1 MSADG
6 VFLEGSSAP
15 SLELHVGGAPL
26 AEVLADMMRLIRS
39 QQKELESLR
48 RDAEEGIYRN
58 ECGLKKHDGVL
69 ESFAED
75 LRIHVRPINYNGQ
88 PPMPTMAD
96 AVANVECRLWRVE
109 RERKF
114 HAAARLSEV
123 TRKKLMA
130 AFYSQWW
137 LLRKLRA
144 KSRFLLT
151 ETKREI
157 WRRYM
162 RKWSRSLAF
171 RRRQAAWRRHL
182 MGLTAAHG
190 RRIMMS
196 YWCKWVQVV
205 AFKSQARANRR
216 ISAYNISDTM
226 LHITCRGIARRY
238 LYAWA
243 QFVAAAR
250 DARCRAQGALWL
262 EQKTARILARRYF
275 ERWLDAHRWCRL
287 PLMRLKALDALR
299 AKLSRGLA
307 RSFLRA
313 WQDFVRNRCER
324 RRVLRLIPHLHHA
337 NLAALARRY
346 FSRLY
351 AFRFVRRDARVVETL
366 EQRLKTLSERADGLQ
381 RQLDMGLHT
390 LAHTNSVLARVVDTV
405 MVAGEPRAALQ
416 AFLEGDTMMSV
427 PTVPSVEEKGSQQ
440 DASAPSLSPNSR
452 RHEETASPTGRE
464 RQPTDEHRRVSASEM
479 LQNLRVRLEKTYKM
493 AGGEP

>member
-1 MSADG
+1 MSAER

-58 ECGLKKHDGVL
+58 ECGLKKHDDVL

-75 LRIHVRPINYNGQ
+75 LRIRVRPINYHGQ

-96 AVANVECRLWRVE
+96 AVANVECRLGRVE
-109 RERKF
+109 REKKF
-114 HAAARLSEV
+114 DVALRFSEV
-123 TRKKLMA
+123 ARKKLMT
-130 AFYSQWW
+130 AFYSQW
-137 LLRKLRA
+137 LLFRKLRA
-144 KSRFLLT
+144 KSHYLLA

-162 RKWSRSLAF
+162 RKWSRSLAL

-182 MGLTAAHG
+182 MGLTAANG

-216 ISAYNISDTM
+216 TFAYEISDTM
-226 LHITCRGIARRY
+226 LRITCRGIARRY

-250 DARCRAQGALWL
+250 DSRYRAQGTLWL
-262 EQKTARILARRYF
+262 EQKTARLLAGRYF

-299 AKLSRGLA
+299 VKLSRGLA
-307 RSFLRA
+307 RSFLRR

-337 NLAALARRY
+337 NLATLARRY

-416 AFLEGDTMMSV
+416 AFLQGDTMMSV
-427 PTVPSVEEKGSQQ
+427 PIVTSLREKTSQQ
-440 DASAPSLSPNSR
+440 GASAPSLSPNSH
-452 RHEETASPTGRE
+452 RHEDSASPTGRE
-464 RQPTDEHRRVSASEM
+464 KQPTDEHRRVSASEM
-479 LQNLRVRLEKTYKM
+479 LQNLRARLEQTYKM